1 MKLNKENNFEYSISR
16 SFLSEETISLL
27 NAEFGEAFNDR
38 KANKIYSTIVQFTA
52 KELESSE
59 VLSPV
64 LEQIMLHF
72 TDALKVSGIALDK
85 VWFVKSQSKDT
96 DLNKLPYL
104 PHFDKHRY
112 LKAMI
117 YLHDV
122 VEHHGPI
129 HFGRLLNPAE
139 IDTRRRRLPANY
151 QDLGLNTI
159 KASEMISGMEPVLG
173 KAGDVIFFDTNAAHR
188 VLGLSVRVLKGMSL
202 DSTLM
207 CVGLIH
213 KNHLS
218 SDYSAWFL
226 HACAKIISDN

>member
-16 SFLSEETISLL
+16 SFLSEETVSLL
-27 NAEFGEAFNDR
+27 SSEFGRAFDDP
-38 KANKIYSTIVQFTA
+38 KANKVYRGVVQFTA
-52 KELESSE
+52 KQLENSE

-64 LEQIMLHF
+64 SGQIISHF
-72 TDALKVSGIALDK
+72 TDTLGASGIVLDK

-96 DLNKLPYL
+96 DPNKLPYL

-122 VEHHGPI
+122 VEDHGPI

-151 QDLGLNTI
+151 KDLGLNTI

-188 VLGLSVRVLKGMSL
+188 GGIVSEGFERNVIRFDFNVRGFNPQKSFIQRLFSVV
-202 DSTLM
+202 
-207 CVGLIH
+207 
-213 KNHLS
+213 S
-218 SDYSAWFL
+218 SRL
-226 HACAKIISDN
+226 R

>member
-1 MKLNKENNFEYSISR
+1 MNKNFEYTVAK
-16 SFLSEETISLL
+16 SFLSEETVSLL
-27 NAEFGEAFNDR
+27 SSEFGRAFDVPE
-38 KANKIYSTIVQFTA
+38 ANKVYRGVVQFTA
-52 KELESSE
+52 KQLENSE

-64 LEQIMLHF
+64 SGQIISHF
-72 TDALKVSGIALDK
+72 TDTLGASGIVLDK
-85 VWFVKSQSKDT
+85 AWFVKSQSKDT
-96 DLNKLPYL
+96 DPNKLPYL

-122 VEHHGPI
+122 VEDHGPI

-151 QDLGLNTI
+151 KDLGLNTI

-188 VLGLSVRVLKGMSL
+188 AGIVSEGFERNVIRFDFNVRGFNPQKSFIQRLFSVV
-202 DSTLM
+202 
-207 CVGLIH
+207 
-213 KNHLS
+213 S
-218 SDYSAWFL
+218 SRL
-226 HACAKIISDN
+226 R

>member
-16 SFLSEETISLL
+16 SFLSEETVSLL
-27 NAEFGEAFNDR
+27 SSEFGRAFDDP
-38 KANKIYSTIVQFTA
+38 KANKVYRGVVQFTA
-52 KELESSE
+52 KQLENSE
-59 VLSPV
+59 VLSPISG
-64 LEQIMLHF
+64 QIISHF
-72 TDALKVSGIALDK
+72 TDTLGASGIVLDK

-96 DLNKLPYL
+96 DPNKLPYL

-122 VEHHGPI
+122 VEDHGPI

-151 QDLGLNTI
+151 KDLGLNTI

-173 KAGDVIFFDTNAAHR
+173 KAGDVIFFDTNAAHCAGIVSDGFER
-188 VLGLSVRVLKGMSL
+188 NVIRFDFNVRGFNPQKSFIQRLFSVV
-202 DSTLM
+202 
-207 CVGLIH
+207 
-213 KNHLS
+213 S
-218 SDYSAWFL
+218 SRL
-226 HACAKIISDN
+226 R

>member
-1 MKLNKENNFEYSISR
+1 MNKNFEYTVAK
-16 SFLSEETISLL
+16 SFLSEETVSLL
-27 NAEFGEAFNDR
+27 SSEFDRAFDAPE
-38 KANKIYSTIVQFTA
+38 ANKVYRGVVQFTA
-52 KELESSE
+52 KQLENSE
-59 VLSPV
+59 VLSPISG
-64 LEQIMLHF
+64 QIISHF
-72 TDALKVSGIALDK
+72 TDTLGASGIVLDK

-96 DLNKLPYL
+96 DPNKLPYL

-122 VEHHGPI
+122 VEDHGPI

-151 QDLGLNTI
+151 KDLGLNTI

-188 VLGLSVRVLKGMSL
+188 AGIVSEGFERNVIRFDFNVRGFNPQKSFIQRLFSVV
-202 DSTLM
+202 
-207 CVGLIH
+207 
-213 KNHLS
+213 S
-218 SDYSAWFL
+218 SRL
-226 HACAKIISDN
+226 R

>member
-1 MKLNKENNFEYSISR
+1 LKLNKQINFEYSVAR
-16 SFLSEETISLL
+16 SFLSEETVSLL
-27 NAEFGEAFNDR
+27 NSEFGEAFNDQN
-38 KANKIYSTIVQFTA
+38 ASKIHPTVVQLTA
-52 KELESSE
+52 TQLENSE

-64 LEQIMLHF
+64 LGQIILHF

-96 DLNKLPYL
+96 DPNKLPYL

-122 VEHHGPI
+122 VEDHGPI

-151 QDLGLNTI
+151 KDLGLNTI

-173 KAGDVIFFDTNAAHR
+173 KTGDVIFFDTNAAHR
-188 VLGLSVRVLKGMSL
+188 AGIVSEGFERNVIRFDFNVRGFNPQKSFIQRLV
-202 DSTLM
+202 
-207 CVGLIH
+207 
-213 KNHLS
+213 
-218 SDYSAWFL
+218 SAIF
-226 HACAKIISDN
+226 SRFS